1 MMNNN
6 DTLLLIIDIQ
16 EKLLNAVYNK
26 DIVEKKSQI
35 LAKTASI
42 LNIPTI
48 VTEQYPQGLGA
59 TVDSIKSLIDANS
72 EIYEKT
78 EFNAML
84 NPKIKEAVLSKNK
97 KTVILLGIES
107 HICVYQTAEAL
118 QQDGFKVVVAA
129 DAVSS
134 RSEYEYSLAMSNLK
148 NININVKSAEMIVF
162 ELLKSAKHPNFK
174 EIQQLIK

>member
-1 MMNNN
+1 
-6 DTLLLIIDIQ
+6 
-16 EKLLNAVYNK
+16 
-26 DIVEKKSQI
+26 
-35 LAKTASI
+35 
-42 LNIPTI
+42 
-48 VTEQYPQGLGA
+48 
-59 TVDSIKSLIDANS
+59 
-72 EIYEKT
+72 
-78 EFNAML
+78 ML

>member
-1 MMNNN
+1 MLNIN
-6 DTLLLIIDIQ
+6 DSLILAVDFQ
-16 EKLLNAVYNK
+16 EKLISATSADNELINASKMVEAGK
-26 DIVEKKSQI
+26 ILDIPVVIS
-35 LAKTASI
+35 
-42 LNIPTI
+42 
-48 VTEQYPQGLGA
+48 EQYPKGLGE
-59 TVDSIKSLIDANS
+59 TSYELINKIPPSSIVM
-72 EIYEKT
+72 EKT
-78 EFNAML
+78 TFSLLKTEKIYNA
-84 NPKIKEAVLSKNK
+84 IKAQKRK
-97 KTVILLGIES
+97 QIILFGIET